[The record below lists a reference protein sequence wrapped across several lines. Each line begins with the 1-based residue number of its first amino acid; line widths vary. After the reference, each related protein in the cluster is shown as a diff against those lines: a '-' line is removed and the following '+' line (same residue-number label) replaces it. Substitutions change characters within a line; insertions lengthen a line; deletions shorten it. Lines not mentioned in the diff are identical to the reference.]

1 MRGTG
6 PNMSAARKRR
16 KDVGRYQQSR
26 PCARTLPEGFFSPH
40 NNADVETTDIEADAP
55 DRRQGRERRATPPR
69 RERWLPRFAFYS
81 HLWVGVIFTVVLLV
95 ISITGI
101 LLNHKRGL
109 GLMPE
114 VENVPTRT
122 FGASLS
128 LGELATRAL
137 TEAGDARNPEE
148 GIDRMDV
155 RPRDGL
161 VKVRLRDPS
170 STEVTLNLADGRVLH
185 VGARG
190 DVFLEKLHSGEIFG
204 SRGILLSDAGA
215 VALTLLLV
223 TGYWLWLRPRWRR

>member
-1 MRGTG
+1 MDHTE
-6 PNMSAARKRR
+6 
-16 KDVGRYQQSR
+16 
-26 PCARTLPEGFFSPH
+26 TELPP
-40 NNADVETTDIEADAP
+40 TT
-55 DRRQGRERRATPPR
+55 ERRAGIERRAVGHR

-81 HLWVGVIFTVVLLV
+81 HLWVGVLFTVVLLV
-95 ISITGI
+95 ISVTGI

-114 VENVPTRT
+114 VEHAPTGT
-122 FGASLS
+122 FGTSLS
-128 LGELATRAL
+128 LGELGARAL
-137 TEAGDARNPEE
+137 KEVGDARTPEE

-161 VKVRLRDPS
+161 VKVRMRDPS

-204 SRGILLSDAGA
+204 SRGVLLSDAGA
-215 VALTLLLV
+215 VALTLLLI